1 MNTSGFGVA
10 LHGGTVAEQDRDNFT
25 RLVVGQVVLRI
36 KILNADY
43 FVRIG
48 HQLHLSLDLGDQS
61 LLVDGFTHCLPTSL
75 FLGRS
80 HSRVLIKQRWLSQ
93 VDSWRSEFR

>member
-48 HQLHLSLDLGDQS
+48 HQLHIDIHVVSIRALRKP
-61 LLVDGFTHCLPTSL
+61 VN
-75 FLGRS
+75 
-80 HSRVLIKQRWLSQ
+80 V
-93 VDSWRSEFR
+93 